1 MGIDTPL
8 QIEVL
13 IAFGVFTAAVITAF
27 VWYLLKSK
35 SFPDLNRLN
44 LNRLNLIVLSLFFF
58 TIAAVMS
65 FVLFNALA
73 YGETRIKGQV
83 YSISQEPVA
92 YWLLVVMY
100 YSAAVA
106 TLSLGLVVV
115 ARLIQPQRSLSE
127 ADFTNKAVER
137 VGESA
142 GTSSDSALDAESE
155 MSDSPT
161 KPFTM
166 PWIIATIIY
175 FAAIMYSRSD
185 CCRDM
190 PLRDWGR
197 DMPLSLLFAPIFVSF
212 GLLAIYTGEFRI
224 RGGTFYRSKNPIM
237 YWLCVATIFTIGIA
251 LFLVGIGVIGR

>member
-1 MGIDTPL
+1 MGIDTSL

-58 TIAAVMS
+58 AIAAVMS

-83 YSISQEPVA
+83 YSISQDSVP

-142 GTSSDSALDAESE
+142 GASSDSALDAEE
-155 MSDSPT
+155 MSDH
-161 KPFTM
+161 KPLTM
-166 PWIIATIIY
+166 LWVTATIVY

-197 DMPLSLLFAPIFVSF
+197 DMPLPLLFAPIFVSF

-237 YWLCVATIFTIGIA
+237 YWLCVATIFTIGIS